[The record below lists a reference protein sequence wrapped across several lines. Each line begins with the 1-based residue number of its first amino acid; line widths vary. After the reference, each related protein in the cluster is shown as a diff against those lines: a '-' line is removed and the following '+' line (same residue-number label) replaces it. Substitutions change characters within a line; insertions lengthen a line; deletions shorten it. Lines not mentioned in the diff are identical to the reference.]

1 MQFKYGRSTF
11 KTTVKDDAGKHA
23 IWKESFVLANIAARM
38 EDNLILE
45 AMEKDIASSD
55 FLGAIKPISFSEL
68 CEWEGRV
75 KHSKVKLENEK
86 GKVSGEIT
94 FETVFIWEDYVQPP
108 SHPMLDK
115 KAFLKITINS
125 ATFLKDADFIGK

>member
-108 SHPMLDK
+108 SHSMLDK